1 LKQFAERHG
10 LSAGRLHYWV
20 YGASKSPVAKAS
32 EPVFQEVRLPEVAV
46 TPRAWSA
53 EVGLPDGTRV
63 RLVQGTDLDW
73 TMALVKGLRRP
84 CSSP

>member
-1 LKQFAERHG
+1 LKQFAQRHG
-10 LSAGRLHYWV
+10 LSTGRLHYWV
-20 YGASKSPVAKAS
+20 YGASKAS